1 MQDMIRRII
10 EADNEA
16 KALEEKNREATEKEK
31 LRIEEEAAATYREYM
46 DNAQEEI
53 KKNDEHLQ
61 RSYSRKLSDT
71 TAKQESV
78 LIKLKADYEKNC
90 DRWVDEIVD
99 RVIKER

>member
-1 MQDMIRRII
+1 MQDMIRRIV

-16 KALEEKNREATEKEK
+16 KALEEQNRKATEKEK
-31 LRIEEEAAATYREYM
+31 LRIEEEAEATYREYM

-61 RSYSRKLSDT
+61 RKYSRLLSDAA
-71 TAKQESV
+71 AKQESV

-90 DRWVDEIVD
+90 DRWVDAIVD
-99 RVIKER
+99 RVIGER

>member
-16 KALEEKNREATEKEK
+16 KALEKKNREAAEKEK

>member
-1 MQDMIRRII
+1 MQDMIRRIV

-46 DNAQEEI
+46 DNAQEE
-53 KKNDEHLQ
+53 HLQ

-90 DRWVDEIVD
+90 DKWVDEIVD